1 MQRLPL
7 EALAQSQKARSGIAK
22 KLTIFLA
29 LAVVFVMLTI
39 YFFFVRLHEVL
50 VFWGRVHFCGEGA
63 QMTRFH
69 DSRCTLPVPSQ
80 G

>member
-7 EALAQSQKARSGIAK
+7 EALAKSQKARSGIAK

-29 LAVVFVMLTI
+29 LAVVFAMLTN

-50 VFWGRVHFCGEGA
+50 VFRGRVCVGRE
-63 QMTRFH
+63 RERERE
-69 DSRCTLPVPSQ
+69 SERERERL
-80 G
+80 